1 MQEERLIKKNN
12 ALLLGDLGT
21 RLLNLLKSCGDQ
33 DSGVGVSMHSRRI
46 STQSQPTHTQS
57 IGFLTKARTIE

>member
-1 MQEERLIKKNN
+1 MQEERLIKKN

-33 DSGVGVSMHSRRI
+33 DSGVGVSMHS
-46 STQSQPTHTQS
+46 
-57 IGFLTKARTIE
+57 K